1 LFDALPE
8 AFGSYRVI
16 KALSDG
22 RFGPSY
28 RGRDDGTGVAVTIK
42 VFEQDLTSDQADR
55 LAAMLDRLREAPL
68 EHAAIVP
75 IVAAGTDGQR
85 VWVAE
90 PWVDA
95 TPLDVLMRRD
105 AAQPEA
111 AQPPADVLVRITQ
124 LAGALDFAAAVD
136 LYHGA
141 LHPRDILVSGDV
153 TMLSGVGVLQALGDA
168 GLVVPMEGA
177 YVSPHRARGMPP
189 TASDDIFSLA
199 AIAYEL
205 LYGTPLLDTSD
216 LRSAVTSLP
225 GVDRARLADVLDR
238 ALSPVPDV
246 RPSTAL
252 ELAALIQ
259 DSLVAPDPMP
269 TPVRPAHPEIS
280 IRQSEPHPEVA
291 IPRSE
296 PLPAPVPDLPL
307 RASES
312 KHAAARSVDRTQD
325 SEPQPG
331 QHGYWFLTTATL
343 AIGLLM
349 GFAGGYVVGLRDA
362 TPVPQ
367 SAERAVARAER
378 PQPPADDRPAPTAG
392 RDFTESAV
400 PPAASGTEGAVV
412 PPSASSSG
420 AARRDGAAPMTQPER
435 LDPNEPGLLQ
445 VDSRPRGAQVF
456 VDGRLVGITPLLLS
470 DVRPGTHAVR
480 IDLRG
485 HRRWVASVDVGPGE
499 RQRVAASLER

>member
-1 LFDALPE
+1 MFDALPE
-8 AFGSYRVI
+8 AFGSFRVI
-16 KALSDG
+16 EALSDG

-28 RGRDDGTGVAVTIK
+28 RGRDDGTGVAATIK
-42 VFEQDLTSDQADR
+42 VFEQHLTSDQADR
-55 LAAMLDRLREAPL
+55 LAATLDRLREAPL

-75 IVAAGTDGQR
+75 IVASGTDGSR

-90 PWVDA
+90 RWVDA
-95 TPLDVLMRRD
+95 TPLDVVMRRD
-105 AAQPEA
+105 AAQPDG

-136 LYHGA
+136 LFHGA
-141 LHPRDILVSGDV
+141 LHPRDILVSGEL
-153 TMLSGVGVLQALGDA
+153 TMLSGIGVLQALGEA

-177 YVSPHRARGMPP
+177 YVSPQRARGMPP
-189 TASDDIFSLA
+189 TSSDDVFSLA
-199 AIAYEL
+199 IITYEL
-205 LYGTPLLDTSD
+205 LYGAPLLDPSD
-216 LRSAVTSLP
+216 LRAAVTPLA
-225 GVDRARLADVLDR
+225 GVDRARLADLLDR

-259 DSLVAPDPMP
+259 DSLAPAAVANPIP
-269 TPVRPAHPEIS
+269 PAPSETW
-280 IRQSEPHPEVA
+280 IRDSEPHPEVA
-291 IPRSE
+291 IRRSE
-296 PLPAPVPDLPL
+296 PLPAPVADLPL
-307 RASES
+307 RATAT
-312 KHAAARSVDRTQD
+312 KPAARSADQVQE
-325 SEPQPG
+325 SEPPG
-331 QHGYWFLTTATL
+331 VQHGYWFLTTATL

-362 TPVPQ
+362 TPAPQ

-378 PQPPADDRPAPTAG
+378 PQPPADDKPAPTAG

-400 PPAASGTEGAVV
+400 PPSASGTEGAAV
-412 PPSASSSG
+412 PPSESSSG
-420 AARRDGAAPMTQPER
+420 APRGDRAAQMTQPER
-435 LDPNEPGLLQ
+435 FDPRERGLLQ

-456 VDGRLVGITPLLLS
+456 VDGRLVGTTPLLLS

-485 HRRWVASVDVGPGE
+485 HRRWVASVDVAPGE